1 MPHACQDVG
10 GGILE
15 ADDGN
20 GANIPG
26 SVEDA
31 GAISRVQS
39 RGRGRVADDALSE
52 LACHSPG
59 GGRGDPPPPHQRG
72 SDLPGVLPQN
82 DVVAPVPGSRVPVWG
97 IKPVQPPGSLC
108 APPCV
113 GHNCDPVGG

>member
-31 GAISRVQS
+31 GTMSRVQS
-39 RGRGRVADDALSE
+39 RGLGGVADYAMSE
-52 LACHSPG
+52 LACHGPG
-59 GGRGDPPPPHQRG
+59 GAGETPPTREALTYGVSFPKTLLWLRCLVAGCLYGSSNRSNLRVHFAHPH
-72 SDLPGVLPQN
+72 
-82 DVVAPVPGSRVPVWG
+82 VWDTIVILEEG
-97 IKPVQPPGSLC
+97 
-108 APPCV
+108 
-113 GHNCDPVGG
+113 N